1 MRKLFLVLGTVIAL
15 FLSCPGVSAEL
26 ESVVHGVK
34 AGNIAAV
41 KKAASD
47 AWRSQFGGS

>member
-1 MRKLFLVLGTVIAL
+1 MRKLFLVPGTVIAL

-34 AGNIAAV
+34 EY
-41 KKAASD
+41 
-47 AWRSQFGGS
+47 RGG